1 MQILWLVSSYPNPYE
16 TTNGD
21 FVERH
26 ALAVSKIVPLD
37 LIHVV
42 QIGKD
47 RRTKQ
52 GYMHTKQDNLRELVY
67 SFPFRKWHLGILD
80 KIRYN
85 IKYRIYYRM
94 ILFKYIRQYGTPELI
109 HLHVPMKAGI
119 LAKDFAEYWQIPY
132 IVTEHSSMY
141 DPVAKDSFFTRSI
154 FFKYY
159 TKKIFKDAAAVTN
172 VSAAMGKMVQELF
185 KLQEPEIIHNVV
197 DTTVFKYKPTVSTT
211 FTWFHASTM
220 FALKNVDKII
230 DAFTELTKLNQDWEL
245 IIAGNATSN
254 ILDKV
259 CEAGLSNKIK
269 FIGELKHNDVA
280 KQMQQSSALVMFS
293 KHENFPCVIIEA
305 LCCGLPVVSSNV
317 GGIAEAVNETN
328 GLLVESENVA
338 QLTKALAAMMANY
351 HQYNRENIAREAAL
365 KYSEETIGDQFV
377 YLYKKILG

>member
-1 MQILWLVSSYPNPYE
+1 
-16 TTNGD
+16 
-21 FVERH
+21 
-26 ALAVSKIVPLD
+26 
-37 LIHVV
+37 
-42 QIGKD
+42 
-47 RRTKQ
+47 
-52 GYMHTKQDNLRELVY
+52 
-67 SFPFRKWHLGILD
+67 
-80 KIRYN
+80 
-85 IKYRIYYRM
+85 
-94 ILFKYIRQYGTPELI
+94 
-109 HLHVPMKAGI
+109 
-119 LAKDFAEYWQIPY
+119 
-132 IVTEHSSMY
+132 MY

-197 DTTVFKYKPTVSTT
+197 DTTVFKYQPTVSTT